1 MHDADSSTMATGP
14 GLLATA
20 LALRSAL
27 ASSASETE
35 LLRHLIQ
42 ASDDF
47 DALADDDARRLF
59 LAEPSLTGDP
69 RYDALL
75 AGLAV
80 HLCRRA
86 GLPTTPAWTRDECRY
101 LDRMWWFGLDG
112 DSGLQAYV
120 FQRTPSC
127 MRSRGVLFNAD
138 NLASV

>member
-1 MHDADSSTMATGP
+1 MDGVI
-14 GLLATA
+14 GLAATA
-20 LALRSAL
+20 QAMRT
-27 ASSASETE
+27 SASEVE
-35 LLRHLIQ
+35 LLRQVIQ

-47 DALADDDARRLF
+47 DALGGDAARRAF
-59 LAEPSLTGDP
+59 LAEPPLTGDP

-86 GLPTTPAWTRDECRY
+86 GLPMTPAWTRDESRY

>member
-1 MHDADSSTMATGP
+1 MDGVI
-14 GLLATA
+14 GLAATA
-20 LALRSAL
+20 QAMRT
-27 ASSASETE
+27 SASEVE
-35 LLRHLIQ
+35 LLRQVIQ

-47 DALADDDARRLF
+47 DALVDDEARREF
-59 LAEPSLTGDP
+59 IAVATPLTGDG

-86 GLPTTPAWTRDECRY
+86 GLPTTPAWTRDESRY

-112 DSGLQAYV
+112 DSGLQACV